1 MATLPELART
11 FNRATERARGQTVCH
26 ACGQPLSG
34 GAKYPVRT
42 AIADYLV
49 AREERASFDAIRPR
63 LAHVLDWLDA
73 IQQPDMSCE
82 ELDAERIVQFRKWSA
97 AQPVVEGLST
107 LRSAIDRLA
116 PLRQAC
122 ARLLWLSISHIT
134 GRIPYTR
141 LGLPRCRLCSVMQ
154 WRDEKRTGSY
164 ILARRTFSGFS
175 RLAWRHGLGQMLRMM
190 FLQIR
195 STHSGI
201 LALLWQKCAGMACD
215 TASAV
220 RAMIRR

>member
-1 MATLPELART
+1 MSQAPDEELYSRGKYRLEWDSKRDGSLRSP
-11 FNRATERARGQTVCH
+11 FIQIVWYDERSGRNRSKSTGSAVVSIAEKELDKLYLQRERGQAVCH
-26 ACGQPLSG
+26 ACGQLLSG

-122 ARLLWLSISHIT
+122 ARLLWLSISHIA
-134 GRIPYTR
+134 GRIPYAR
-141 LGLPRCRLCSVMQ
+141 LGLPRYLPCP
-154 WRDEKRTGSY
+154 
-164 ILARRTFSGFS
+164 
-175 RLAWRHGLGQMLRMM
+175 
-190 FLQIR
+190 
-195 STHSGI
+195 
-201 LALLWQKCAGMACD
+201 
-215 TASAV
+215 
-220 RAMIRR
+220 